1 MAVVARHALSRCE
14 GFRVESAQ
22 GVHGWVEETWL
33 GAADEPAALAV
44 RMVDGR
50 DCLLLAEDV
59 EMLDRERSLLTMRA
73 GARLLELD
81 PPRIDTDSP
90 NGVTASWST
99 SGELSDPPVSRGAFE
114 RGLIALGRRRAV
126 PPPPHSE
133 PERDRPTWVT
143 LLLLFATIAVV
154 VGVLIGLDFLVAWL
168 ATGSAT

>member
-1 MAVVARHALSRCE
+1 MAVVARQALSRCE

-50 DCLLLAEDV
+50 DCLLLAEDL
-59 EMLDRERSLLTMRA
+59 ETLDREHRLLTMRT

-81 PPRIDTDSP
+81 PPRIDPDSP
-90 NGVTASWST
+90 NGITASWST
-99 SGELSDPPVSRGAFE
+99 TGELSELPVSRGPLE
-114 RGLIALGRRRAV
+114 RALIALGRRRRV

-133 PERDRPTWVT
+133 PDRDRPTWVT
-143 LLLLFATIAVV
+143 VLLLFATIAFI
-154 VGVLIGLDFLVAWL
+154 VGTLISLDFLVAWL
-168 ATGSAT
+168 VTGSAT

>member
-1 MAVVARHALSRCE
+1 VAVVAGHALSRCE

-50 DCLLLAEDV
+50 DGLLLAEDV
-59 EMLDRERSLLTMRA
+59 GTLDRDRRLLTMRA

-81 PPRIDTDSP
+81 PPRIASESP
-90 NGVTASWST
+90 DGISASWST
-99 SGELSDPPVSRGAFE
+99 TGELSEPPVSRGAFE
-114 RGLIALGRRRAV
+114 RVLIAMGRRRLV
-126 PPPPHSE
+126 PPPRRPE
-133 PERDRPTWVT
+133 PQRDRPTWLT
-143 LLLLFATIAVV
+143 LLLLFATIAVI

>member
-14 GFRVESAQ
+14 GFRVESTQ

-50 DCLLLAEDV
+50 DGLLLAEDIGS
-59 EMLDRERSLLTMRA
+59 LDRDRHLLTMRA

-81 PPRIDTDSP
+81 PPRIDTGSP
-90 NGVTASWST
+90 NGISASWST
-99 SGELSDPPVSRGAFE
+99 TGELSEPPVSRGAFE
-114 RGLIALGRRRAV
+114 RMLIALGRRRLV
-126 PPPPHSE
+126 PPPPRSE
-133 PERDRPTWVT
+133 PDRDRPTWVT
-143 LLLLFATIAVV
+143 LLLLFATIAFIVCL
-154 VGVLIGLDFLVAWL
+154 LIGLDFLVAWL